1 MSNLTTAREII
12 LSLPT
17 RFAAARAEG
26 YEAIIHLDV
35 EGDRG
40 GQFTVEIKNGT
51 CVLKEG
57 FQGEPNCTVKTKDE
71 VYEEV
76 ELGKTNAQMAVMM
89 GKIKI
94 SNLMEMMKFIGMF
107 HRIKS

>member
-1 MSNLTTAREII
+1 MTAREII
-12 LSLPT
+12 LSLET
-17 RFAAARAEG
+17 RFAPERAEG
-26 YEAIIHLDV
+26 FESVVHLDV
-35 EGDRG
+35 EGERG

-51 CVLKEG
+51 CSVKEG
-57 FQGEPNCTVKTKDE
+57 FHGEPSCTVKTKDE